1 MVIKRL
7 LLCQQIELLLSL
19 RCFSDKNKVS
29 CKTYLCL
36 WAQDLPVNV
45 GGFVWVRDTDS
56 INNNYLFI
64 YLTVYFIILID
75 GYGKMSTVEHSILNF
90 RVKIRVRFKIMVSVS
105 TVT

>member
-1 MVIKRL
+1 M
-7 LLCQQIELLLSL
+7 
-19 RCFSDKNKVS
+19 S
-29 CKTYLCL
+29 CKTYL

-75 GYGKMSTVEHSILNF
+75 GYCKMSTVEHSIF
-90 RVKIRVRFKIMVSVS
+90 KIRVRFKIIIMVSV
-105 TVT
+105 T